1 MYTLAETYQLMYT
14 LATRPANVYISWI
27 CTFATT
33 YIHNIKLK
41 LCAKHVL
48 ALIALSR
55 GLCAFLLLNFRNAP
69 APAPAP
75 LPHIKLLHVN
85 SVSSVK
91 WDDGTQWD
99 LVLGLPVE

>member
-1 MYTLAETYQLMYT
+1 M
-14 LATRPANVYISWI
+14 
-27 CTFATT
+27 
-33 YIHNIKLK
+33 HNIKLK

-55 GLCAFLLLNFRNAP
+55 CLSAFLLLNFRNAP
-69 APAPAP
+69 APPAP